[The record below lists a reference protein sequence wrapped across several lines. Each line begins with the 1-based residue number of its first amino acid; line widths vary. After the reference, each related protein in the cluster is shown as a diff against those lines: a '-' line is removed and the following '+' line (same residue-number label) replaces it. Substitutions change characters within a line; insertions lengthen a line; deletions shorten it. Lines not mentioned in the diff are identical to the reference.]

1 MSIDLPV
8 FGDCLNTL
16 CLAVE
21 KYAKNVTD
29 MPHII
34 VFKKNMGST
43 IRVAVEMSH
52 ANVLIVRGHFKNMS
66 RINTDSLPIV
76 LSTDVATQM
85 EPSFISERYELIGLL
100 SAITS

>member
-16 CLAVE
+16 CLALE

-34 VFKKNMGST
+34 VFKKNMGPT
-43 IRVAVEMSH
+43 IRVAVE
-52 ANVLIVRGHFKNMS
+52 IVRGHLKNMS

-76 LSTDVATQM
+76 LSTDVPTQM
-85 EPSFISERYELIGLL
+85 EPSFISERYELWVKI
-100 SAITS
+100 I